1 MEFPTVGVGSVRR
14 TQVSIRQQ
22 QVYHWQ
28 CKELN
33 RKNNRNTTRKR
44 TTQDHSLL
52 VLSLIHCDSALPVV
66 AIREMARR

>member
-33 RKNNRNTTRKR
+33 RKKEQEHNTKA
-44 TTQDHSLL
+44 HY
-52 VLSLIHCDSALPVV
+52 A
-66 AIREMARR
+66 